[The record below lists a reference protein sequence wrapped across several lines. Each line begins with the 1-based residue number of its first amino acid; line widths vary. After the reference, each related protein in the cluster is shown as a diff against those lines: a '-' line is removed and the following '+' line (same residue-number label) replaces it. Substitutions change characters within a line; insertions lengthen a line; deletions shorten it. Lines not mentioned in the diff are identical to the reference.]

1 MAQPRRVPAFL
12 RAVGR
17 HLWTGLG
24 LLAFGSW
31 YTPPWQWAVPASRR
45 KRAPVVVTPPPQPE
59 PDAPLTPAEH
69 AAWLGLER
77 RLLAPSRNLLPEE

>member
-1 MAQPRRVPAFL
+1 MRRML

-31 YTPPWQWAVPASRR
+31 YTPPWQWAAPPSQRRRRPARR
-45 KRAPVVVTPPPQPE
+45 ARPAVAPARPVQ
-59 PDAPLTPAEH
+59 PDAPLNAAEQE
-69 AAWLGLER
+69 AWRVLER
-77 RLLAPSRNLLPEE
+77 RLLTPSWED

>member
-1 MAQPRRVPAFL
+1 MRRFV

-31 YTPPWQWAVPASRR
+31 YTPPWQWTVPSSARRRRKPAAAVPP
-45 KRAPVVVTPPPQPE
+45 PVVVARSPE
-59 PDAPLTPAEH
+59 PDVPLTAAEH
-69 AAWLGLER
+69 TAWLGLER
-77 RLLAPSRNLLPEE
+77 RLLASTRNLLPEE

>member
-1 MAQPRRVPAFL
+1 MGRIL

-31 YTPPWQWAVPASRR
+31 YTPPWQWAVPASQRRR
-45 KRAPVVVTPPPQPE
+45 KRVSVRPTARPPVQ
-59 PDAPLTPAEH
+59 PDAPLTAAEQE
-69 AAWLGLER
+69 AWRGLER
-77 RLLAPSRNLLPEE
+77 RLLTPSWED

>member
-1 MAQPRRVPAFL
+1 MLSFL

-31 YTPPWQWAVPASRR
+31 YTPPWQWAVPASGRR
-45 KRAPVVVTPPPQPE
+45 RDRAAAPPVVPAGPPVE

-77 RLLAPSRNLLPEE
+77 RLLAPTRNLLPEE

>member
-1 MAQPRRVPAFL
+1 MRRML

-31 YTPPWQWAVPASRR
+31 YTPPWQWAVPPSQRRR
-45 KRAPVVVTPPPQPE
+45 KRKPAPVRAMPRPVE
-59 PDAPLTPAEH
+59 PDAPLTAAEQE
-69 AAWLGLER
+69 AWRGLER
-77 RLLAPSRNLLPEE
+77 RLLTPSWED

>member
-1 MAQPRRVPAFL
+1 MRRIL

-31 YTPPWQWAVPASRR
+31 YTPPWQWAVPSSSRR
-45 KRAPVVVTPPPQPE
+45 RRPAPSPARPVLARPVE
-59 PDAPLTPAEH
+59 PDVPLTPAEQE
-69 AAWLGLER
+69 AWRGLER
-77 RLLAPSRNLLPEE
+77 RLLTPSWED

>member
-1 MAQPRRVPAFL
+1 ML

-31 YTPPWQWAVPASRR
+31 YTPPWQWAVPASQRR
-45 KRAPVVVTPPPQPE
+45 KPKPAPRPIPVARPVE
-59 PDAPLTPAEH
+59 PDVPLTAAEQE
-69 AAWLGLER
+69 AWRGLER
-77 RLLAPSRNLLPEE
+77 RLLTPS